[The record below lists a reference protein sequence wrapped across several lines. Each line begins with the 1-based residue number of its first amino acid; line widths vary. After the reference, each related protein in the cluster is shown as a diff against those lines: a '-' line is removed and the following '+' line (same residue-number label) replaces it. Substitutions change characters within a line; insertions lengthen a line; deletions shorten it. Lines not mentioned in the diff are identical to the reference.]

1 MIFTRE
7 GWARLP
13 LEWNLEVMSLT
24 LHHTILETMQ
34 NGHSNEVPINST
46 ISTAAAHEE
55 DVKPIFLES
64 RSRL

>member
-1 MIFTRE
+1 
-7 GWARLP
+7 
-13 LEWNLEVMSLT
+13 MSLT